1 MARPIR
7 IEYPGAWYHI
17 TCRGNERRS
26 IFIDDQ
32 DRQKF
37 LKILASSIELYNV
50 ELHAYV
56 LMINHFHLVLKTTEA
71 NLQKFMQQFNTSYT
85 VYFNR
90 KHKRIGHLFQGR
102 YKAIL
107 IDADNY
113 LLELSRYVHLNPV
126 RIKRQSQQS
135 IEEKLETI
143 KTYGWSS
150 YTGYIHLQKRQ
161 SFVTYKMILEML
173 TGKDDGRG
181 RKAYGQFVLEG
192 IVKEMKES
200 FWEDV
205 RGQAIL
211 GSESFVDKIYERYL
225 MRRKADEREQPGIE
239 ELSGKPNSTEEIALE
254 VAKIYGIAEESELYR
269 RRSRHRQARS
279 VFIELCRRYLIRKM
293 GTAAELGRKLDN
305 ISGSA
310 IHLNRKRLEEAMK
323 SNIHLRHLF
332 QRLEIDLKR

>member
-1 MARPIR
+1 MARSIR

-26 IFIDDQ
+26 IFGDDT

-37 LKILASSIELYNV
+37 LDILASSIELYNIEV
-50 ELHAYV
+50 HAYV
-56 LMINHFHLVLKTTEA
+56 LLINHFHLVVKTLEA
-71 NLQKFMQQFNTSYT
+71 NLQKFMQQFNTAYT

-107 IDADNY
+107 IDADSY

-126 RIKRQSQQS
+126 RIKKQSQRS
-135 IEEKLETI
+135 VEEKLETL
-143 KTYGWSS
+143 KTLVWNS
-150 YTGYIHLQKRQ
+150 YAGYIHLQKRQ
-161 SFVTYKMILEML
+161 IFVTYNMILEML
-173 TGKDDGRG
+173 TGKDDHRG
-181 RKAYGQFVLEG
+181 RKAYGQFVLDG
-192 IVKEMKES
+192 IAKDMRKS

-205 RGQAIL
+205 RGQAVL
-211 GSESFVDKIYERYL
+211 GSESFADQIYERYL
-225 MRRKADEREQPGIE
+225 MRRKVDEREQPGIG
-239 ELSGKPNSTEEIALE
+239 ELNGIPNSTEEIALE

-269 RRSRHRQARS
+269 RRSSHRQARS

-293 GTAAELGRKLDN
+293 RTVELGRKLGN

-310 IHLNRKRLEEAMK
+310 IYLNRKRLEEATK
-323 SNIHLRHLF
+323 NNRRLRQLF
-332 QRLEIDLKR
+332 QRLERDLER